1 MAAPVQP
8 LLIFSLL
15 LLSRPLPPA
24 GAVYEDQVGKFDWR
38 QQYVGKLKFA
48 FLEASPAS
56 KKLIVATEENVVA
69 ALNSRSGEI
78 RALWRH
84 VDKGTPEGAVDAML
98 IHGQDAVKYV
108 AILKKSSILL
118 HYLSNGY
125 QKWLEHLPESEIV
138 QYQLVYSHGTGV
150 VHVVG
155 ISPQSHLSVL
165 TFSIEDGEMTRQIR
179 VAAPWLR
186 NLVGT
191 CNIVEKATLVCVNPA
206 TQSLYTLSLEAEE
219 EMKEVP
225 LQESPSCP
233 AQSYTINLYL
243 AETGQRLLDTLITFT
258 LEKSSTRP
266 EQLFI
271 QVFLKKDDSVGYR
284 ALVQTG
290 DHLLLFLQ
298 LPDGLLGMFFK
309 RLSSQLI
316 LLHAWTAHLWKMFY
330 DARKPRSQT
339 KNEINIDNLA

>member
-1 MAAPVQP
+1 MDAGSFQMA
-8 LLIFSLL
+8 SL
-15 LLSRPLPPA
+15 
-24 GAVYEDQVGKFDWR
+24 VG
-38 QQYVGKLKFA
+38 V
-48 FLEASPAS
+48 
-56 KKLIVATEENVVA
+56 
-69 ALNSRSGEI
+69 
-78 RALWRH
+78 
-84 VDKGTPEGAVDAML
+84 
-98 IHGQDAVKYV
+98 QDAVKYV
-108 AILKKSSILL
+108 AILKKSSLLL

-125 QKWLEHLPESEIV
+125 QKWTEHLPESEMV

-186 NLVGT
+186 NLAGT
-191 CNIVEKATLVCVNPA
+191 CNVVEEVTLLCVNPA

-225 LQESPSCP
+225 LQSLGLEFANLSESSILSSQPNPARAPRPQFYLRLSPTHFALLQYRHGVLSLLRNFPQASLVTFATTGEKTVTAVLACKGEGEGPFCP
-233 AQSYTINLYL
+233 AQAYTINLYL

-258 LEKSSTRP
+258 LEKSSIRP

-284 ALVQTG
+284 ALVQTE

-298 LPDGLLGMFFK
+298 QPGKIWWTREESLAEVVSLEMVDLPLTGAQAELEGEFGK
-309 RLSSQLI
+309 K
-316 LLHAWTAHLWKMFY
+316 A
-330 DARKPRSQT
+330 
-339 KNEINIDNLA
+339 